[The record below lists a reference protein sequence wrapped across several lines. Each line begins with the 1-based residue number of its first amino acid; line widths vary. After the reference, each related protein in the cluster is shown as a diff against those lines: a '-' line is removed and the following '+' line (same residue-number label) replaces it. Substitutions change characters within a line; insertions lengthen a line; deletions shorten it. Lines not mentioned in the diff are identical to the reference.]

1 MEAFRIAP
9 LSAQQIYLLYITDME
24 IDKYSRLANLERDS
38 ITYIHL
44 FIGGRL
50 YCTLQN
56 IYLKE

>member
-1 MEAFRIAP
+1 
-9 LSAQQIYLLYITDME
+9 ME

-56 IYLKE
+56 TYLKE